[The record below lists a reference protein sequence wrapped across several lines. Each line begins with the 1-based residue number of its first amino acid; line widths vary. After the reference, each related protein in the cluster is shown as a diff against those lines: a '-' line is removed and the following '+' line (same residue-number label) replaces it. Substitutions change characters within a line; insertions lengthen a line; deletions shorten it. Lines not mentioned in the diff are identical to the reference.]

1 MRGRARTE
9 RGDSGM
15 TLIRPDPAEATLTR
29 SLGRLGGLEVGIAA
43 PAAVAA
49 AQRLRYAV
57 FYEEMSAVADGDVR
71 SSGHDRDRFDPV
83 CDHLVV
89 IDHAAGEAATPAVV
103 ATSRL
108 MRQEVADQAHGF
120 YSAGEFD
127 LAAMR
132 AGNPERN
139 FLELGRSCVLRPY
152 RTRRTAE
159 LMWHGIWRYFREHGL
174 DVMIGC
180 GSLEGTDVAALAPL
194 LALLRRLSP
203 APEGWR
209 VAARGNGVALDAL
222 PDPGPLAEK
231 ALARALPPLIKG
243 YLRLGAYVCE
253 EAVVDRQFGTT
264 DVFLVL
270 PGEAISARYIRYYGA
285 EADRYAA

>member
-1 MRGRARTE
+1 
-9 RGDSGM
+9 M
-15 TLIRPDPAEATLTR
+15 TKIQLDASESLLSR
-29 SLGRLGGLEVGIAA
+29 SLGRLGSLEVGIASGDMIG
-43 PAAVAA
+43 A

-57 FYEEMSAVADGDVR
+57 FYEEMSAVADAAVR
-71 SSGHDRDRFDPV
+71 ASGRDRDRFDQA

-89 IDHAAGEAATPAVV
+89 VDHAVEEGAWPAVV

-108 MRQEVADQAHGF
+108 MRQDAADRTYGF

-132 AGNPERN
+132 AQNPDRN

-159 LMWHGIWRYFREHGL
+159 LMWHGIWRYFREHAL

-180 GSLEGTDVAALAPL
+180 GSLEGTDVGELASL
-194 LALLRRLSP
+194 LVVLRRLSP
-203 APEGWR
+203 APERWR
-209 VAARGNGVALDAL
+209 VTARSGGISLDAL
-222 PDPGPLAEK
+222 PDPGPPAAT
-231 ALARALPPLIKG
+231 ALMRGLPPLIKG

-253 EAVVDRQFGTT
+253 QAVVDRQFGTT

-270 PGEAISARYIRYYGA
+270 PEEAISARYIRYYGA

>member
-1 MRGRARTE
+1 
-9 RGDSGM
+9 
-15 TLIRPDPAEATLTR
+15 
-29 SLGRLGGLEVGIAA
+29 LGSLEVGIARE
-43 PAAVAA
+43 AAVGA

-57 FYEEMSAVADGDVR
+57 FYEEMSAVADAGVR
-71 SSGHDRDRFDPV
+71 TSGHDRDRFDAA

-89 IDHAAGEAATPAVV
+89 VDHAVDEDGVPAVV

-108 MRQEVADQAHGF
+108 MRQESADRADGF

-127 LAAMR
+127 LGAMR
-132 AGNPERN
+132 ARNPGRN

-159 LMWHGIWRYFREHGL
+159 LMWHGIWRYFREHDL

-180 GSLEGTDVAALAPL
+180 GSLEGTDVGELAPL
-194 LALLRRLSP
+194 LAALRRLSP
-203 APEGWR
+203 APERWS
-209 VAARGNGVALDAL
+209 VAARAGGVSLDAL
-222 PDPGPLAEK
+222 PDPGHLGAT
-231 ALARALPPLIKG
+231 ALMRGLPPLIKG

-253 EAVVDRQFGTT
+253 EAVVDRQFGTI

-270 PGEAISARYIRYYGA
+270 PQEAISARYIRYYGA